1 MPSQLVENSFLF
13 SFFFQT
19 GLSSYGKQTRAAH
32 RRIPRLF
39 LTGLERN
46 LNYLSSQIWRK
57 EVLSRQMAAPSAGRP
72 VTVTVGT
79 VWKLQLNPSPPA
91 PIRLSVGT
99 AITWTCLTVARVIFG
114 VVYFRDCPQQPNIP
128 NYLLGLA
135 LIALLMIPF
144 VTLPCESYAAQPRE
158 HPRGFKA
165 CMAGFVVL
173 FIFVWFL
180 LGAVWVFSVYQPNY
194 DPSAADG
201 LYCNKTLY
209 TFAFWNAVLETF
221 GLGALLAKFCK
232 GMLCYVNMSPVD
244 RGFYDNV

>member
-57 EVLSRQMAAPSAGRP
+57 EVLSVQMAGKRIM
-72 VTVTVGT
+72 
-79 VWKLQLNPSPPA
+79 LQFHKNML
-91 PIRLSVGT
+91 R
-99 AITWTCLTVARVIFG
+99 C

-232 GMLCYVNMSPVD
+232 GMLCYVNMKT
-244 RGFYDNV
+244 

>member
-1 MPSQLVENSFLF
+1 LHSFHVD
-13 SFFFQT
+13 
-19 GLSSYGKQTRAAH
+19 YK
-32 RRIPRLF
+32 
-39 LTGLERN
+39 
-46 LNYLSSQIWRK
+46 
-57 EVLSRQMAAPSAGRP
+57 VLAPSAGRP

-91 PIRLSVGT
+91 PIRLS
-99 AITWTCLTVARVIFG
+99 G

-244 RGFYDNV
+244 R